1 MAQTRLFEDFEV
13 GETWT
18 SRTETITE
26 DDIIAFAKVNDPQ
39 PIHTDP
45 AAAAKG
51 RFGTVIASGWQIAAL
66 SLRLFIEDGGYGDT
80 PMVGLGVDGLRWR
93 QVVRPGDVL
102 QVKREVIETRRSKSR
117 PDRGVIRTRV
127 EVRNQN
133 DEVVLSLIS
142 SGQVPTRTT
151 G

>member
-13 GETWT
+13 GEIWT
-18 SRTETITE
+18 SRKETITE
-26 DDIIAFAKVNDPQ
+26 EDIIVFAKVNDPQ
-39 PIHTDP
+39 TIHTDP
-45 AAAAKG
+45 TAAAKG

-66 SLRLFIEDGGYGDT
+66 SLRLFVEDGGYGDT
-80 PMVGLGVDGLRWR
+80 PMVGLGVDELRWR
-93 QVVRPGDVL
+93 QVVKPGDVL
-102 QVKREVIETRRSKSR
+102 QVKREVVETRRSKSR

-142 SGQVPTRTT
+142 SGQVPTRTPE
-151 G
+151 